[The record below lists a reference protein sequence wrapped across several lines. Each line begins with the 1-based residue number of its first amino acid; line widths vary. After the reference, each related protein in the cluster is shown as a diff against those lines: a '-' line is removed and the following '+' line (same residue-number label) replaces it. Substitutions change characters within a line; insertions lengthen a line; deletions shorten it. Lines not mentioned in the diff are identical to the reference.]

1 MTIAIVGAG
10 PGLGAAVARKFG
22 REGFAVALIARN
34 RTKLEALEKDLAAD
48 GVTARGY
55 VADVRDRDALA
66 RALERAAEDLG
77 PIEAI
82 QFSPVPGA
90 DFLKPV
96 LETTVEDLRAA
107 VELSILGF
115 SAAVGQVLPGM
126 MERGAGT
133 ILLINGASAAT
144 PNGRVAGTSTAFA
157 GESAYGAMLHEA
169 AAPTRGTGS
178 RRASVAA
185 RPAVAA
191 RPTAHCG
198 RPARRRA
205 RAGGL
210 RRPLRLQ
217 SGRVPAGSH
226 ERRRARAHRRVRLRT
241 IGRNRGRDPYS
252 HDRRQ
257 PDH

>member
-1 MTIAIVGAG
+1 MAIAIVGAG

-77 PIEAI
+77 PIEAM

-169 AAPTRGTGS
+169 ATPRGVNVHQLIIPG
-178 RRASVAA
+178 AIGGGDPLYEPAA
-185 RPAVAA
+185 LAERIWQLHAVPGPFRVTVGEEPA
-191 RPTAHCG
+191 
-198 RPARRRA
+198 
-205 RAGGL
+205 
-210 RRPLRLQ
+210 
-217 SGRVPAGSH
+217 
-226 ERRRARAHRRVRLRT
+226 
-241 IGRNRGRDPYS
+241 
-252 HDRRQ
+252 
-257 PDH
+257 

>member
-77 PIEAI
+77 PIEAM

-169 AAPTRGTGS
+169 AAPRGVNVRQLIIPGAIGGGED
-178 RRASVAA
+178 RKSV
-185 RPAVAA
+185 V
-191 RPTAHCG
+191 
-198 RPARRRA
+198 
-205 RAGGL
+205 
-210 RRPLRLQ
+210 
-217 SGRVPAGSH
+217 
-226 ERRRARAHRRVRLRT
+226 
-241 IGRNRGRDPYS
+241 
-252 HDRRQ
+252 
-257 PDH
+257 

>member
-77 PIEAI
+77 PIEAM

-169 AAPTRGTGS
+169 AAPRGVNVRQLITPG
-178 RRASVAA
+178 AIGGGDPLYEPAA
-185 RPAVAA
+185 LAERIWRLHAVPGPFRVTVGEEPA
-191 RPTAHCG
+191 
-198 RPARRRA
+198 
-205 RAGGL
+205 
-210 RRPLRLQ
+210 
-217 SGRVPAGSH
+217 
-226 ERRRARAHRRVRLRT
+226 
-241 IGRNRGRDPYS
+241 
-252 HDRRQ
+252 
-257 PDH
+257 